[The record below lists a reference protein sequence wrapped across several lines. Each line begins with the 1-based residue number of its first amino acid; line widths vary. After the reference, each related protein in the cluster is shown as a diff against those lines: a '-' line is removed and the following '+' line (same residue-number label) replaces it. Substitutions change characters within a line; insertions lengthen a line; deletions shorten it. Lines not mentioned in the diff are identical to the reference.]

1 MPRLKKTDVMLRDAL
16 SRLRAAFQS
25 PPPAAAAT
33 HSRVPG
39 PQPLQAVPVEA
50 HVDAGVSLQ
59 LDPEQRRYLAYPVRP
74 GASRYPA
81 APPAVRAIA
90 PAELLEE
97 HAALITTIRD
107 SLPLTL
113 PDFDRL
119 VRPTLLRTAEWWH
132 LLPASETHHHSEI
145 GGGLRH
151 SLEVAM
157 HAARGADGRKLASH
171 LTPSKQVHYQRR
183 WQVATMF
190 AGLLHD
196 LGKPLVDLRV
206 TDPDGERTWQPARGS
221 LWEWLQIHQLPCY
234 YFYWEQVPRG
244 TRHQSAAVELA
255 RDVLGPETRA
265 FLAEDDTDDIWSS
278 LRNVLG
284 SKGELPGA
292 MGAVAGGADRAS
304 VDAYESARRAKPL
317 YLQTNHPSA
326 LQVRVL
332 HVLRRRLETG
342 AWRVGQEGPLHWNGE
357 RLAAYFPD
365 VMTVIAADLRLLGDR
380 AFPHER
386 ADFARALADAGFFE
400 VPQGGAPLAAPVFNM
415 VVPGSGQ
422 PARRIVLFTRH
433 EGVLEGT
440 TVDHVTPFRV
450 EKVGD
455 APPSPAEA
463 ETAPAPRRRGKAKFE
478 AAPPVEQA
486 SLSFVEESPTAT
498 SEEGAPPEIASPSP
512 DPTTPVPVRVDA
524 AESEEANAAAHSLD
538 EHRRA
543 LVAEGAPGLYFDAA
557 LNLVLAGRIRHQRH
571 FELLDDG
578 RLVLAHPLPFAAG
591 LVAAQ
596 SHDAHWVKAGWMDPV
611 AANAKKQYRFEQGE
625 RLPAVLLTGAPA
637 KAFAA
642 LADLYPAVCPENG
655 EPAVITNG
663 LPPIVQQ
670 ASRVERIEPVW
681 DPAASDILMADDPMP
696 ADEDGASAPT
706 AEPAEPNPGIS
717 PTPMGLVPDPDAK
730 PASFEPDDETPP
742 GVPPLSTVASSQA
755 RHLDDAQAAIVRGY
769 IHRFLARQARASGL
783 DGPQAFDP
791 AEAKRQLIVFAR
803 RYGVSQSVVCKAVV
817 SEPNAL
823 AEAPARPAN
832 DFSFSR
838 TPNGFVILDSYVPPE
853 WAHP

>member
-1 MPRLKKTDVMLRDAL
+1 MLRDAL

-25 PPPAAAAT
+25 SPPAVSVKHAPVAGT
-33 HSRVPG
+33 
-39 PQPLQAVPVEA
+39 QPLQAVPVEA
-50 HVDAGVSLQ
+50 LDDAGVSLQ
-59 LDPEQRRYLAYPVRP
+59 LDPEQRRYLAYPFRP

-119 VRPTLLRTAEWWH
+119 VRPPLLRMAEWWH
-132 LLPASETHHHSEI
+132 LLPASESHHHAEI

-221 LWEWLQIHQLPCY
+221 LWEWLQAHQLPCY

-317 YLQTNHPSA
+317 YLQTNHPSS

-342 AWRVGQEGPLHWNGE
+342 TWRVGLEGPLHWNGE

-365 VMTVIAADLRLLGDR
+365 VMTVIAADLRLQGDR

-400 VPQGGAPLAAPVFNM
+400 VPQGGEPLAAPVFNM

-440 TVDHVTPFRV
+440 TVDQVTPFRI

-455 APPSPAEA
+455 APPSPVEA
-463 ETAPAPRRRGKAKFE
+463 ESAPAPRRRGKAKLE
-478 AAPPVEQA
+478 PVAPAEQA
-486 SLSFVEESPTAT
+486 SLSFTDALPEAVAAVPPASLES
-498 SEEGAPPEIASPSP
+498 APPANASATVVTDMPAPERVEIPALEEASP
-512 DPTTPVPVRVDA
+512 
-524 AESEEANAAAHSLD
+524 AAAQL
-538 EHRRA
+538 ETHRRA
-543 LVAEGAPGLYFDAA
+543 LMAEGAPGLYFDAA

-625 RLPAVLLTGAPA
+625 RLPAVILSGAPA

-642 LADLYPAVCPENG
+642 LADLYPAVFPESG
-655 EPAVITNG
+655 EPAVVTTG
-663 LPPIVQQ
+663 LPPITPQ
-670 ASRVERIEPVW
+670 ASRVERIEPAW
-681 DPAASDILMADDPMP
+681 DPAASDILLADD
-696 ADEDGASAPT
+696 SAPVQEPVVSHSPPVPE
-706 AEPAEPNPGIS
+706 EPAPEAPPAAA
-717 PTPMGLVPDPDAK
+717 GLVPDPDAK
-730 PASFEPDDETPP
+730 PASFEPDDETPE

-769 IHRFLARQARASGL
+769 IHRFLARQARAAGL
-783 DGPQAFDP
+783 ESPQAFDP
-791 AEAKRQLIVFAR
+791 AEAKRQLIAFAR
-803 RYGVSQSVVCKAVV
+803 RYGVSQSVICKAVV

-823 AEAPARPAN
+823 AEAPGRPAN

-838 TPNGFVILDSYVPPE
+838 TPNGFVILESYVPPE